1 MSQRSDYIS
10 SHRPTFDTMDLRQA
24 GHPVTAFR
32 SVPVKWS
39 CGNRQAFRDQQVP
52 ALEKDTS
59 FLQIGRWT
67 SWCPQWAH
75 RRRKGVVTV
84 NCLYSYISI
93 YIIYIYRSICVYGSF
108 SIHAPCLL
116 SSDCLVEEMD
126 LLWQRYAPNF
136 GAGVSWEHFQKQLR
150 QNLRHLH

>member
-1 MSQRSDYIS
+1 MSTVGTQKEKRSGDSELFIQ
-10 SHRPTFDTMDLRQA
+10 L
-24 GHPVTAFR
+24 
-32 SVPVKWS
+32 
-39 CGNRQAFRDQQVP
+39 
-52 ALEKDTS
+52 
-59 FLQIGRWT
+59 
-67 SWCPQWAH
+67 
-75 RRRKGVVTV
+75 
-84 NCLYSYISI
+84 
-93 YIIYIYRSICVYGSF
+93 YIYRNICVYGSF

>member
-1 MSQRSDYIS
+1 MSTVGTQKEKRSGDSELFIQL
-10 SHRPTFDTMDLRQA
+10 H
-24 GHPVTAFR
+24 
-32 SVPVKWS
+32 
-39 CGNRQAFRDQQVP
+39 
-52 ALEKDTS
+52 
-59 FLQIGRWT
+59 
-67 SWCPQWAH
+67 
-75 RRRKGVVTV
+75 
-84 NCLYSYISI
+84 I
-93 YIIYIYRSICVYGSF
+93 YIYNIYIYRSICVYGSF